1 MARLDSL
8 FTYVLVLVCVVWL
21 SGCSSSAVEDQATA
35 TSADHGHDHE
45 DHDRA
50 SDSNA
55 SHDHADHDHSAAN
68 QEADAEA
75 FAELSAED
83 RQMVELQKICPVTDE
98 ALGSMGTPIKVRVG
112 DRDVF
117 ICCEG
122 CREDLLENA
131 DKYLAKLSL

>member
-1 MARLDSL
+1 MSRLASL
-8 FTYVLVLVCVVWL
+8 FTYVLVLVCFVWL
-21 SGCSSSAVEDQATA
+21 SGCSSSAVEDQTTA
-35 TSADHGHDHE
+35 TSADSGDHGQENHVH
-45 DHDRA
+45 A

-55 SHDHADHDHSAAN
+55 SHDHGAAN
-68 QEADAEA
+68 QEPGAEV
-75 FAELSAED
+75 FAKLSAED
-83 RQMVELQKICPVTDE
+83 RRLAESQEICPVTDA

-131 DKYLAKLSL
+131 DKHLAKLNL

>member
-1 MARLDSL
+1 MTRTIHGFLL
-8 FTYVLVLVCVVWL
+8 FVALTGAVGL
-21 SGCSSSAVEDQATA
+21 SGCSSSVESEQAMP
-35 TSADHGHDHE
+35 TSNSS
-45 DHDRA
+45 
-50 SDSNA
+50 SD
-55 SHDHADHDHSAAN
+55 HDHADHDHSAAN

-83 RQMVELQKICPVTDE
+83 RQMVELQKICPVTDA